1 MKTFIYIL
9 ISLFIFTSCS
19 SNTYVI
25 RNSIRGV
32 LIDNETK
39 KPINDIEVN
48 FINYPKNNLIILS
61 PKDSTLTNTHGT
73 FHFTER
79 TIKIVK
85 RIGQGRRKLLP
96 TAKTIYIKKKG
107 YISDTI
113 NITNYTRIGYN
124 EISLDTIY
132 LKRAN

>member
-9 ISLFIFTSCS
+9 ISLFTFTSCS
-19 SNTYVI
+19 HKTYVI
-25 RNSIRGV
+25 RNSIHGA
-32 LIDNETK
+32 LIDNHTK
-39 KPINDIEVN
+39 KPINDAEVN

-61 PKDSTLTNTHGT
+61 YKDSTLTNTKGI
-73 FHFTER
+73 FHFSER

-85 RIGQGRRKLLP
+85 RIGTGRTKLLP
-96 TAKTIYIKKKG
+96 TAEMICIKKKG

-113 NITNYTRIGYN
+113 NITNYTRIKNN

-132 LKRAN
+132 LKRK